1 MKQVRKKLVLENGM
15 SFTRAGYGYE
25 GQTVGEIVFNTAMVG
40 YQEII
45 SDPSYAGEIVV
56 MTYPLIGQ
64 YGIIEEDSE
73 SKASLLKGLV
83 VRECCE
89 TPSNFRYTKTLDE
102 ELEER
107 GIACVAELDTRMLTR
122 IIRESGK
129 MKAAIVDE
137 STTDA
142 QALKMI
148 SEYDCSVNWSEKA
161 SCTSRWFAR
170 TPHHKFDVVVVDC
183 GMKHGI
189 VRELTKR
196 ACNVTVVP
204 YSTSA
209 EEVEAFNPDGILFS
223 SGPGNPGQLPELI
236 ELINALKGRYPIFG
250 ICLGHELIALS
261 YGARIDEMSFGH
273 HGDQPVRECSTG
285 RIITAAHNHN
295 FTVNEDSA
303 VKCGLTIT
311 HRDMTDGSVEGIERT
326 ADRIFSAQFH
336 PEGCP
341 GPQESGMF
349 DKFVKMMEE

>member
-15 SFTRAGYGYE
+15 SFTGAGYGNA

-89 TPSNFRYTKTLDE
+89 APSNFRYTKTLDE

-107 GIACVAELDTRMLTR
+107 GIACVSELDTRMLTR
-122 IIRESGK
+122 IIREHGR

-137 STTDA
+137 STTDG
-142 QALKMI
+142 QALTMI
-148 SEYDCSVNWSEKA
+148 KEYDDNVNWSQKA
-161 SCTSRWFAR
+161 SCTSRWFSR

-204 YSTSA
+204 INATV
-209 EEVEAFNPDGILFS
+209 EEVESFNPDGILFS
-223 SGPGNPGQLPELI
+223 SGPGNPMMLHHLVD
-236 ELINALKGRYPIFG
+236 LINTLKGRYPIFG

-261 YGARIDEMSFGH
+261 YGAKIEELSFGH
-273 HGDQPVRECSTG
+273 HGDQPVRECATG

-303 VKCGLTIT
+303 VKGGLTIT
-311 HRDMTDGSVEGIERT
+311 HRDMTDGSVEGIECKE
-326 ADRIFSAQFH
+326 DRIFSVQFH

-341 GPQESGMF
+341 GPQESGLF

>member
-1 MKQVRKKLVLENGM
+1 MEKVRKKLVLENGM
-15 SFTRAGYGYE
+15 SFAGAGFGSK
-25 GQTVGEIVFNTAMVG
+25 GQTVGEIIFNTAMVG

-89 TPSNFRYTKTLDE
+89 TPSNFRYTKTLSE

-107 GIACVAELDTRMLTR
+107 GIAGVAGLDTRMLTR
-122 IIRESGK
+122 IIRDNGR

-137 STTDA
+137 STTDEE
-142 QALKMI
+142 ALAMI
-148 SEYDCSVNWSEKA
+148 REYDSGVNWSEKV
-161 SCTSRWFAR
+161 SCTSRWFSR
-170 TPHHKFDVVVVDC
+170 TPHHKYDVVVVDC
-183 GMKHGI
+183 GLKHGI

-204 YSTSA
+204 FNATV
-209 EEVEAFNPDGILFS
+209 EEVESFNPDGILLS
-223 SGPGNPGQLPELI
+223 CGPGNPHMLPGLV

-261 YGARIDEMSFGH
+261 YGAVIEELSSGH
-273 HGDQPVRECSTG
+273 HGDQPIRECATG

-295 FTVNEDSA
+295 FTVNGDSA
-303 VKCGLTIT
+303 VAGGLTIT
-311 HRDMTDGSVEGIERT
+311 HRDLIDGTVEGLECE
-326 ADRIFSAQFH
+326 ADRIFSVQFH

-341 GPQESGMF
+341 GPQESGLF
-349 DKFVKMMEE
+349 DKFVKMMEK